1 MEHALHPGHQP
12 LCGYTVNVSCQSPD
26 PRGRKRRS
34 MTPKPLPLDETRM
47 SIEDGDTRIERTI
60 LGAGTRVLTQTIP
73 ATKSAGV
80 SLWVP
85 VGSRDEGSRTAG
97 STHFLEHLL
106 FKGTNK
112 RSALDI
118 AVAFDSVGGES
129 NAETAREHTAYW
141 ARVRDA
147 DLDMATETLADMV
160 TDSRLDEDD
169 FAMERGVILDELAMG
184 EDSPTETVHEAFQLA
199 VHGDRPI
206 GRPVGGTSQAIRE
219 VGRSDVWEHY
229 QSHYSPS
236 SLIVAAAGHVDHDHI
251 VERVQAA
258 LEASPW
264 DHASAAAPRPRRSTT
279 ATPIADHEK
288 DITRQRDVT
297 QAHVLIGCEGLSA
310 TDPLG
315 PTMSVLL
322 SILGGSMSSRLFQEV
337 REKRGLAYTTYAYD
351 VAYSDTGTFGMYAG
365 CSPDNVDEVEAIMR
379 AQLEDLAADG
389 PTEEEMTRVRG
400 QVRGGIVLCL
410 EDNWSRM
417 MRLGRSEIVGR
428 YRPIDESLAE
438 FDAVGAHDVRA
449 LAASLIAKLD
459 CRALVLP
466 QD

>member
-1 MEHALHPGHQP
+1 
-12 LCGYTVNVSCQSPD
+12 
-26 PRGRKRRS
+26 
-34 MTPKPLPLDETRM
+34 MTPKPLPLDEARL
-47 SIEDGDTRIERTI
+47 SIEDGDTRIDRTI
-60 LGAGTRVLTQTIP
+60 LGCGTRVLTQTIP
-73 ATKSAGV
+73 ATKSAGI

-85 VGSRDEGSRTAG
+85 VGSRDEGERTAG

-147 DLDMATETLADMV
+147 DLDMAIETLADMV
-160 TDSRLDEDD
+160 TDSRLDEED

-206 GRPVGGTSQAIRE
+206 GRPVGGITA
-219 VGRSDVWEHY
+219 VGRCDVWDHY
-229 QSHYSPS
+229 QAHYGPS
-236 SLIVAAAGHVDHDHI
+236 SLIVAAAGHVDHAQV

-258 LEASPW
+258 LEVSPW
-264 DHASAAAPRPRRSTT
+264 DHVSAAAPRPRRSTN
-279 ATPIADHEK
+279 ATPIANHEK
-288 DITRQRDVT
+288 DITRRRDVT

-337 REKRGLAYTTYAYD
+337 REKRGLAYTTYAFD

-365 CSPDNVDEVEAIMR
+365 CSPDKVDEVEAIMR
-379 AQLEDLAADG
+379 AQLEDLAAGG

-400 QVRGGIVLCL
+400 QVRGGVVLGL

-438 FDAVGAHDVRA
+438 FDAVEAADVRA
-449 LAASLIAKLD
+449 LAASLLAKLD

-466 QD
+466 QE

>member
-1 MEHALHPGHQP
+1 
-12 LCGYTVNVSCQSPD
+12 
-26 PRGRKRRS
+26 
-34 MTPKPLPLDETRM
+34 MTPKPLPLDVAGL
-47 SIEDGDTRIERTI
+47 SIEDGDTRIDRTI
-60 LGAGTRVLTQTIP
+60 LGCGTRVLTQTIP
-73 ATKSAGV
+73 ATKSAGI

-85 VGSRDEGSRTAG
+85 VGSRDEGECTAG

-112 RSALDI
+112 RTALDI

-147 DLDMATETLADMV
+147 DLNMAIETLTDMV
-160 TDSRLDEDD
+160 TDSRLGEED

-206 GRPVGGTSQAIRE
+206 GRPVGGTSQAISA
-219 VGRSDVWEHY
+219 VGRLDVWEHY
-229 QSHYSPS
+229 QAHYGPS
-236 SLIVAAAGHVDHDHI
+236 SLIVAAAGHVDHAHV

-264 DHASAAAPRPRRSTT
+264 DHVSAAAPRPRRSTN

-288 DITRQRDVT
+288 DLTRRRDVT
-297 QAHVLIGCEGLSA
+297 QAHVVIGCEGLSA

-337 REKRGLAYTTYAYD
+337 REKRGLAYTTYAFD

-365 CSPDNVDEVEAIMR
+365 CSPDKVDEVEAIMR
-379 AQLEDLAADG
+379 AQLEDLAAGG

-400 QVRGGIVLCL
+400 QVRGGVVLGL

-417 MRLGRSEIVGR
+417 MRLGRSEIIGR

-438 FDAVGAHDVRA
+438 FDAVDAAAVRA
-449 LAASLIAKLD
+449 LAASLLPKLD

>member
-1 MEHALHPGHQP
+1 
-12 LCGYTVNVSCQSPD
+12 
-26 PRGRKRRS
+26 
-34 MTPKPLPLDETRM
+34 MTPKPLPLDETRL

-147 DLDMATETLADMV
+147 DLDMAIETLADMV

-236 SLIVAAAGHVDHDHI
+236 SLIVAAAGHIDHDHI
-251 VERVQAA
+251 VELVQAA
-258 LEASPW
+258 LDGSPPW

-351 VAYSDTGTFGMYAG
+351 VAYSDTGTFGMYA
-365 CSPDNVDEVEAIMR
+365 
-379 AQLEDLAADG
+379 AAA
-389 PTEEEMTRVRG
+389 PTRSTRLRTSCALSW
-400 QVRGGIVLCL
+400 RT
-410 EDNWSRM
+410 WPRTA
-417 MRLGRSEIVGR
+417 
-428 YRPIDESLAE
+428 RP
-438 FDAVGAHDVRA
+438 R
-449 LAASLIAKLD
+449 
-459 CRALVLP
+459 RR
-466 QD
+466 

>member
-1 MEHALHPGHQP
+1 
-12 LCGYTVNVSCQSPD
+12 
-26 PRGRKRRS
+26 
-34 MTPKPLPLDETRM
+34 MTPKPLPLDEARL
-47 SIEDGDTRIERTI
+47 SIEDGDTRIDRTI
-60 LGAGTRVLTQTIP
+60 LGCGTRVLTQTIP
-73 ATKSAGV
+73 ATKSAGI

-85 VGSRDEGSRTAG
+85 VGSRDEGERTAG

-112 RSALDI
+112 RTALDI
-118 AVAFDSVGGES
+118 AVAFDGGES

-147 DLDMATETLADMV
+147 DLDMAIETLADMV
-160 TDSRLDEDD
+160 TDSRLDEED

-206 GRPVGGTSQAIRE
+206 GRPVGGTSQAITA
-219 VGRSDVWEHY
+219 VGRCDVWDHY
-229 QSHYSPS
+229 QAHYGPS
-236 SLIVAAAGHVDHDHI
+236 SLIVAAAGHVDHAQV

-258 LEASPW
+258 LEVSPW
-264 DHASAAAPRPRRSTT
+264 DHVSAAAPRPRRSTN
-279 ATPIADHEK
+279 ATPIANHEK
-288 DITRQRDVT
+288 DITRRRDVT

-337 REKRGLAYTTYAYD
+337 REKRGLAYTTYAFD

-365 CSPDNVDEVEAIMR
+365 CSPDKVDEVEAIMR
-379 AQLEDLAADG
+379 AQLEDLAAGG

-400 QVRGGIVLCL
+400 QVRGGVVLGL

-438 FDAVGAHDVRA
+438 FDAVEAADVRA
-449 LAASLIAKLD
+449 LAASLLAKLD

-466 QD
+466 QE

>member
-1 MEHALHPGHQP
+1 
-12 LCGYTVNVSCQSPD
+12 
-26 PRGRKRRS
+26 
-34 MTPKPLPLDETRM
+34 MTPKPLPLDESRL

-97 STHFLEHLL
+97 STHFPEHLL

-147 DLDMATETLADMV
+147 DLDMAIETLADMV

-236 SLIVAAAGHVDHDHI
+236 SLIVAAAGHIDHDHI
-251 VERVQAA
+251 VELVQAA

-264 DHASAAAPRPRRSTT
+264 DHASAAAPRPRRST
-279 ATPIADHEK
+279 
-288 DITRQRDVT
+288 RWVQR
-297 QAHVLIGCEGLSA
+297 
-310 TDPLG
+310 
-315 PTMSVLL
+315 
-322 SILGGSMSSRLFQEV
+322 
-337 REKRGLAYTTYAYD
+337 
-351 VAYSDTGTFGMYAG
+351 
-365 CSPDNVDEVEAIMR
+365 
-379 AQLEDLAADG
+379 
-389 PTEEEMTRVRG
+389 
-400 QVRGGIVLCL
+400 
-410 EDNWSRM
+410 
-417 MRLGRSEIVGR
+417 
-428 YRPIDESLAE
+428 
-438 FDAVGAHDVRA
+438 
-449 LAASLIAKLD
+449 
-459 CRALVLP
+459 
-466 QD
+466 

>member
-1 MEHALHPGHQP
+1 
-12 LCGYTVNVSCQSPD
+12 
-26 PRGRKRRS
+26 
-34 MTPKPLPLDETRM
+34 MTPKPLPLDEARL

-60 LGAGTRVLTQTIP
+60 LGAGTRVLTQAIP

-85 VGSRDEGSRTAG
+85 VGSRDEGPRTAG

-147 DLDMATETLADMV
+147 DLDMAIETLTDMV
-160 TDSRLDEDD
+160 TDSRLDEVVSESTDLLL
-169 FAMERGVILDELAMG
+169 ERGVILDELAMG
-184 EDSPTETVHEAFQLA
+184 EDSPTDTVHDTFQLA

-206 GRPVGGTSQAIRE
+206 GRPVGGTAQAIRE
-219 VGRSDVWEHY
+219 VERADVWEHY
-229 QSHYSPS
+229 QAHYCPS
-236 SLIVAAAGHVDHDHI
+236 SLIVAAAGNVDHES
-251 VERVQAA
+251 VCERVQAA
-258 LEASPW
+258 LEGSPWDAGSAASPW
-264 DHASAAAPRPRRSTT
+264 PRRSTT
-279 ATPIADHEK
+279 VTPIADHDK
-288 DITRQRDVT
+288 DITRRRDVT
-297 QAHVLIGCEGLSA
+297 QAHVIIGCEGLSA
-310 TDPLG
+310 TDPAG

-322 SILGGSMSSRLFQEV
+322 SVLGGSMSSRLFQEV
-337 REKRGLAYTTYAYD
+337 REKRGLAYTTYAFD

-365 CSPDNVDEVEAIMR
+365 CSPDKVDEVEAIMR

-400 QVRGGIVLCL
+400 QVRGGVVLGL

-417 MRLGRSEIVGR
+417 MRLGRSEIIGR

-438 FDAVGAHDVRA
+438 FDAVQAGDVRA

-466 QD
+466 AQ

>member
-1 MEHALHPGHQP
+1 
-12 LCGYTVNVSCQSPD
+12 
-26 PRGRKRRS
+26 
-34 MTPKPLPLDETRM
+34 MTPKPLPLDVACL
-47 SIEDGDTRIERTI
+47 SIEDGDTRIDRTI
-60 LGAGTRVLTQTIP
+60 LGCGTRVLTQTIP
-73 ATKSAGV
+73 ATKSVGI

-85 VGSRDEGSRTAG
+85 VGSRDEGERTAG

-112 RSALDI
+112 RTALDI

-147 DLDMATETLADMV
+147 DLNMAIETLTDMV
-160 TDSRLDEDD
+160 TDSRLGEED

-206 GRPVGGTSQAIRE
+206 GRPVGGTSQAITA
-219 VGRSDVWEHY
+219 VGRLDVWEHY
-229 QSHYSPS
+229 QAHYGPS
-236 SLIVAAAGHVDHDHI
+236 SLIVAAAGHVDHAHV

-264 DHASAAAPRPRRSTT
+264 DHVSAAAPRPRRSTNT
-279 ATPIADHEK
+279 TPIADHEK
-288 DITRQRDVT
+288 DITRRRDVT

-337 REKRGLAYTTYAYD
+337 REKRGLAYTTYAFD

-365 CSPDNVDEVEAIMR
+365 CSPDKVDEVEAIMR
-379 AQLEDLAADG
+379 AQLEDLAAGG

-400 QVRGGIVLCL
+400 QVRGGVVLGL

-417 MRLGRSEIVGR
+417 MRLGRSEIIGR

-438 FDAVGAHDVRA
+438 FDAVDAAAVRA
-449 LAASLIAKLD
+449 LASSLLAKLD

-466 QD
+466 QE